1 MADDLR
7 IRFGRLLALHRRR
20 CGLTQD
26 ELAEA
31 AELSVDMISKIE
43 VGATGARFPSI
54 ERLASAVS
62 VDPAELFT
70 NQIPTGVMG
79 SGAFGKISS
88 RLATLPE
95 ADLVWVD
102 RLLDVA
108 LAWPR
113 GPVAQKAD
121 HAAAQSPA
129 KSAARAPAVKAK
141 HRKR

>member
-54 ERLASAVS
+54 ERLATAVG

-70 NQIPTGVMG
+70 HHVPDGVMA
-79 SGAFGKISS
+79 SGKFGEISS
-88 RLATLPE
+88 KLASLSE
-95 ADLVWVD
+95 ADLVWIGN
-102 RLLDVA
+102 LLDVA
-108 LAWPR
+108 LA
-113 GPVAQKAD
+113 GPKMATAPKPER
-121 HAAAQSPA
+121 SIA
-129 KSAARAPAVKAK
+129 KPTKKHSASSRTAK
-141 HRKR
+141 RRRF